1 MLRTATILLAA
12 SVGASIPAAAS
23 AGGVTGS
30 DQAGSDWDRVG
41 PWNLFD
47 GTDPTKSSGMGESG
61 TLASAASP
69 KARNKHLS
77 VRCSDHNTLYVVCNY
92 VCDVRRR
99 PLESEGGNAG

>member
-1 MLRTATILLAA
+1 MRTALLAA
-12 SVGASIPAAAS
+12 SIGASFLAAVS
-23 AGGVTGS
+23 AEEG
-30 DQAGSDWDRVG
+30 QAGSDWDRVG

-77 VRCSDHNTLYVVCNY
+77 VRCSNHNTLYVVCNY